1 MSSRGGASVTVS
13 GVRATQQ
20 RLAKIKG
27 ALPQDIRYGLER
39 AGMVI
44 EGPAKDNC
52 AVDTGRLRGSI
63 TVAVAE
69 ESSTR
74 MSVAVGTN
82 VDYAAD
88 IEYGT
93 GKYAENGQGR
103 KTPWAYKDPTGKTDK
118 DGKPVWIWT
127 AGNHPQ
133 PFLRPAWDENKD
145 DAAEEL
151 VGAVQDSIQRRS

>member
-1 MSSRGGASVTVS
+1 MSRGGASVTVS

-20 RLAKIKG
+20 RIAKIRG

-44 EGPAKDNC
+44 EGPAKDKC
-52 AVDTGRLRGSI
+52 PVDTGRLRGSI
-63 TVAVAE
+63 TVEVAE
-69 ESSTR
+69 ESPTR

-93 GKYAENGQGR
+93 GIHAENGQGR
-103 KTPWAYKDPTGKTDK
+103 KTPWTYKGA
-118 DGKPVWIWT
+118 DGHFRRT
-127 AGNHPQ
+127 SGNVPQ
-133 PFLRPAWDENKD
+133 PFLRPAWDEAKD

-151 VGAVQDSIQRRS
+151 VGAVQDSIQRRT